1 MSEGVRVRFRCSCAG
16 SPIVE
21 ASAATASALRGNA
34 RCSACAG
41 EVALH
46 SERLTEGGGLLGCC
60 ACGHPELFTKKSV
73 PPSIG
78 ILVVVVAAVLA
89 PFTMYI
95 SLVVAAL
102 VDLALYAV
110 VPDVVVCYVC
120 GAEHRGFLR
129 QPRHPRFDR
138 EIEERLKY
146 GSRAVMGRPMR
157 EGGTANAPDPE
168 H

>member
-1 MSEGVRVRFRCSCAG
+1 MSEGVRVRFRCTCQGA
-16 SPIVE
+16 PRVE
-21 ASAATASALRGNA
+21 VRAHAANELAPSA
-34 RCSACAG
+34 RCSVCG
-41 EVALH
+41 RETVLQR
-46 SERLTEGGGLLGCC
+46 ERFTEGGGLLGCC

-73 PPSIG
+73 PPSVG

-95 SLVVAAL
+95 SLGVAAL
-102 VDLALYAV
+102 IDFALYAV

-120 GAEHRGFLR
+120 GAEHRGFLG

-146 GSRAVMGRPMR
+146 GNRAVMGRPMR